1 MGPAHHGESPGFSS
15 QSSSK
20 LGLPPLRVTTF
31 ITLLQVSV
39 ATVTLD
45 HIVVVVVT

>member
-15 QSSSK
+15 QSSK

-45 HIVVVVVT
+45 HIVVVVT